1 MAGTSAWREFPR
13 GIRWRRTWEVHFQW
27 VALRR
32 IHQIVQFALHQ
43 GHAYIVIREICPVA
57 SREWANICIVALM
70 CATIRTVAERREG
83 LLKADRVPPKEV
95 ATRLPRP
102 LGVILAYPTFAWKG
116 KAMEHSTKHHSGRHR
131 YLSGKRI
138 LPQPI
143 SEGSDIASI
152 IDNMDAYN
160 GGRLRAACQLMRTK
174 YSPDDVTIGLSIAG
188 ALTPAGLGPST
199 IIPLMNHGYVD
210 WMVTT
215 GANMYHDLHFALD
228 MPLFRGSHTVDD
240 ADLRDKGVTRIYDI
254 LFDYQDVLMATDRVL
269 RKIMLQ
275 PEFQKEMG
283 TREFY
288 HHLGKVVNALEQK
301 NNLGEVSVLAAAYR
315 NGIPVFTSSP
325 GDSTIGMNL
334 AGLELL
340 AEAVGLGD
348 HFRLRINP
356 SIDVHDSTA
365 IILNAKK
372 FEKGKTGVL
381 LIGGGSPKNFLLQTE
396 PQIQEVLM
404 IPEAGQDYDINI
416 TDARPDTG
424 GLSGAPPSEAASWG
438 KIDPT
443 KLEETVTAYIDVTV
457 AFPLLV
463 AYVRQTTKPKRLKRL
478 YDRGDELREKLIR
491 SYLENNKEVE
501 ELKSIMNKLPT
512 YGS

>member
-1 MAGTSAWREFPR
+1 M
-13 GIRWRRTWEVHFQW
+13 
-27 VALRR
+27 
-32 IHQIVQFALHQ
+32 
-43 GHAYIVIREICPVA
+43 
-57 SREWANICIVALM
+57 
-70 CATIRTVAERREG
+70 
-83 LLKADRVPPKEV
+83 D
-95 ATRLPRP
+95 
-102 LGVILAYPTFAWKG
+102 
-116 KAMEHSTKHHSGRHR
+116 HSMKHHTDKHS
-131 YLSGKRI
+131 YLSGKRV

-143 SEGSDIASI
+143 SKDSDIASV

-160 GGRLRAACQLMRTK
+160 GGRLRAACQLMRDK
-174 YSPDDVTIGLSIAG
+174 YSKEDVTVGLSIAG

-199 IIPLMNHGYVD
+199 IIPLMNHGFVD
-210 WMVTT
+210 WMVST
-215 GANMYHDLHFALD
+215 GANMYHDMHFALN

-254 LFDYQDVLMATDRVL
+254 LFDYQDVLMATDRIL
-269 RKIMLQ
+269 RKIMLR

-283 TREFY
+283 TREYY
-288 HHLGKVVNALEQK
+288 HHLGRVLNEYEQK

-325 GDSTIGMNL
+325 GDSTIGMNV

-340 AEAVGLGD
+340 AEAAGLRD
-348 HFRLRINP
+348 QFKLKINP
-356 SIDVHDSTA
+356 SIDVNDSTA

-372 FEKGKTGVL
+372 YERGKTGVL

-396 PQIQEVLM
+396 PQIQEILM

-424 GLSGAPPSEAASWG
+424 GLSGAPPGEAATWG

-463 AYVRQTTKPKRLKRL
+463 AYIRQTTKPKKLKHL
-478 YDRGDELREKLIR
+478 YDRGDELRRKLIE

-501 ELKSIMNKLPT
+501 ELKSLIRKLPA
-512 YGS
+512 